1 MDCSQGRNRQAIDG
15 SGQTARRKHET
26 GNQRRYAPVY
36 HKEADRSLPQ
46 FRLKKWKREMS
57 DRQKKNR
64 ARKPV
69 YDFRALSFC
78 GCCCG
83 KCYAIERH
91 FRGKRY
97 KVSPIRFS
105 RPESLANQGI
115 FRAYCVTGA
124 RLFLMRSAACL
135 RVIRFRQSGQY
146 LTLLELD
153 AKDVPHSV
161 HFFLSPV
168 GKAPHRA
175 AYQREAPQ
183 P

>member
-1 MDCSQGRNRQAIDG
+1 MFAKEIKRTGRG
-15 SGQTARRKHET
+15 KS
-26 GNQRRYAPVY
+26 
-36 HKEADRSLPQ
+36 
-46 FRLKKWKREMS
+46 
-57 DRQKKNR
+57 
-64 ARKPV
+64 V

-115 FRAYCVTGA
+115 FRAYCVTGV

-161 HFFLSPV
+161 HFFLSPGLV
-168 GKAPHRA
+168 KLRIEQLISGKHRNLKPLA
-175 AYQREAPQ
+175 EKRIGNELRTYALVPVVQ
-183 P
+183 

>member
-1 MDCSQGRNRQAIDG
+1 MFAKEIKRTGRG
-15 SGQTARRKHET
+15 KS
-26 GNQRRYAPVY
+26 
-36 HKEADRSLPQ
+36 
-46 FRLKKWKREMS
+46 
-57 DRQKKNR
+57 
-64 ARKPV
+64 V

-135 RVIRFRQSGQY
+135 RVIRFRQTGQY
-146 LTLLELD
+146 LTLLEVD
-153 AKDVPHSV
+153 AKNAPHSV
-161 HFFLSPV
+161 HFFLPPKMAFYCVTFTKTAPIKRQGAEVIYWLPRPV
-168 GKAPHRA
+168 LFLPI
-175 AYQREAPQ
+175 
-183 P
+183 

>member
-1 MDCSQGRNRQAIDG
+1 MDYKYIQMFAKEIKRTGRG
-15 SGQTARRKHET
+15 KS
-26 GNQRRYAPVY
+26 
-36 HKEADRSLPQ
+36 
-46 FRLKKWKREMS
+46 
-57 DRQKKNR
+57 
-64 ARKPV
+64 V

-153 AKDVPHSV
+153 AKDVPPENQETKKAKIKFPA
-161 HFFLSPV
+161 FFVS
-168 GKAPHRA
+168 
-175 AYQREAPQ
+175 
-183 P
+183 